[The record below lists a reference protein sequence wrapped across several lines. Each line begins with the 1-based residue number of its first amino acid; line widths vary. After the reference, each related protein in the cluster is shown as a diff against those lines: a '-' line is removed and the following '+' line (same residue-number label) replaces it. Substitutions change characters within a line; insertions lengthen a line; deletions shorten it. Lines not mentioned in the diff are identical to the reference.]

1 VPQGLPRRIKLAF
14 VLQALIGSIVMSLGI
29 VLGGLFVNDY
39 LVDGRVAAEAE
50 ASWSQVAAG
59 RLDALPRSLTIR
71 GYFDPASGPARDT
84 PEPLR
89 RYPEGIHPLPG
100 TSESVFVE
108 RRDQGTLYLV
118 FDSTLLGRAVL
129 WTGALALALSL
140 LTMYLLS
147 WLTYRTSK
155 RLVTPVNWLAGVVSR
170 WDPRAPDLEAIAPP
184 RLPPDSGSEVV
195 ALSRALAG
203 LGQRIARFVQ
213 RERDFTRDAS
223 HELRTPLTVIRVA
236 TDLMMAEPDVN
247 ARAHRSLARVQR
259 AGRDM
264 ESVIDAFLILAR
276 EADVAPQTEEFAVRD
291 VVEEEV
297 ERVRPLLAGKDVE
310 LEIVQEGESRLVAPP
325 RVLHVILGNLL
336 SNAAR
341 FTDAGRIAVHV
352 YPGHVEVRDTGIGMA
367 PDALSRAFDPFYRAD
382 PDTPNGKGMGLS
394 IVRRLGERFGWPVE
408 LYSAEGR
415 GTTAIVRFGTSAIR
429 PA

>member
-1 VPQGLPRRIKLAF
+1 MPQGLPRRIKLAF

-29 VLGGLFVNDY
+29 VLGGLFVHDH
-39 LVDGRVAAEAE
+39 LVDGRVGAEAE

-59 RLDALPRSLTIR
+59 RPDALPRSLTIR
-71 GYFDPASGPARDT
+71 GYFDPASGPASGT
-84 PEPLR
+84 PESLR
-89 RYPEGIHPLPG
+89 RYPDGVHPLPG

-108 RRDQGTLYLV
+108 RRDAGTLYLV

-170 WDPRAPDLEAIAPP
+170 WDPRAPDLEAIAPS
-184 RLPPDSGSEVV
+184 RLPPDSGTEVM

-203 LGQRIARFVQ
+203 LGQRTARFVQ

-276 EADVAPQTEEFAVRD
+276 EADVAPQTEEFAVLD

-297 ERVRPLLAGKDVE
+297 DRVRPLLAGKDVE
-310 LEIVQEGESRLVAPP
+310 LEVVEEGSPRLVAPP

-341 FTDAGRIAVHV
+341 FTDSGRISVHV
-352 YPGHVEVRDTGIGMA
+352 FPGHVEVRDTGIGMA
-367 PDALSRAFDPFYRAD
+367 PEALSRAFDPFYRVD
-382 PDTPNGKGMGLS
+382 TDTPNGKGMGLS

-415 GTTAIVRFGTSAIR
+415 GTTAIVRFDSAARR